1 MAITGGGKGG
11 MIYIRSIFAGL
22 VCVCVASLLMLEVV
36 SIYLSV
42 VYHVG
47 MGSIGLNSRFFAN
60 PLDWLLTA
68 AMFSGGFF
76 WEFRRSRSK

>member
-1 MAITGGGKGG
+1 
-11 MIYIRSIFAGL
+11 MIYARSTFVGV
-22 VCVCVASLLMLEVV
+22 VCVCVASLLTSSIV
-36 SIYLSV
+36 SAYLSV

-47 MGSIGLNSRFFAN
+47 MGHIGWNSSFFAS
-60 PLDWLLTA
+60 PLDWLFTT